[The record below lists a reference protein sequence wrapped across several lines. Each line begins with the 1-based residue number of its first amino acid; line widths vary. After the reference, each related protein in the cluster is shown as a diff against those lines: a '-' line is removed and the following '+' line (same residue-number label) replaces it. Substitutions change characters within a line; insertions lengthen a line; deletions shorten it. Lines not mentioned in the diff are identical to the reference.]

1 MQALYLWFKLQM
13 CFFRYKNGGDAMRI
27 DKEVKVEG
35 IKVLIENLGYV
46 DAERFMML
54 MNKEFL
60 NYLKYQSMNL
70 DRDIEMPDLRERL
83 EEYERQLES

>member
-1 MQALYLWFKLQM
+1 M
-13 CFFRYKNGGDAMRI
+13 
-27 DKEVKVEG
+27 
-35 IKVLIENLGYV
+35 

-60 NYLKYQSMNL
+60 NDLKYQSMNL

>member
-1 MQALYLWFKLQM
+1 MQALYLWFKPQM
-13 CFFRYKNGGDAMRI
+13 CCFRYKNGGDAMRI
-27 DKEVKVEG
+27 DKKVKVEG

-60 NYLKYQSMNL
+60 NDLKYQSMNL

>member
-1 MQALYLWFKLQM
+1 
-13 CFFRYKNGGDAMRI
+13 MRI